1 MKLVY
6 DKSKAILLFKLTIL
20 YLVLSTSGSF
30 KYAISFIVVAALLLS
45 KRRVCI
51 NRAKWKFL
59 FPVVILLAIGI
70 LQLVFIEDIS
80 LKFFLK
86 RLFLMCYPML
96 LGISICE
103 AESQHS
109 MKMFMDMQFWA
120 ICITQILTIG
130 FSANDLMESQYAFI
144 FGAYTI
150 YYLYIK
156 KKKMLFF
163 SILMLV
169 IANKRI
175 ALAGAIICLFILL
188 IYDLGIL
195 IHKKYI
201 DKMIAVVSLIA
212 TYIYIYAC
220 KTYIIED
227 VFRKLHINTN
237 GRIDTWRNFR
247 DIYYISPIFRGTGI
261 GKVGMV
267 LNQLNI
273 PTFEMLHND
282 ILTYYIEIGF
292 IGFGIFLVSLFN
304 MGQACSENRKRLVIT
319 LIIVY
324 TLINYCTDNISIYIN
339 YWTPLSVMILSI
351 INANMKGEKANSYK
365 LERV

>member
-1 MKLVY
+1 MKIVY
-6 DKSKAILLFKLTIL
+6 DKNAVTLLFKLTIL
-20 YLVLSTSGSF
+20 YMILGTSGSV
-30 KYAISFIVVAALLLS
+30 KYAISFIIFAAFFFS
-45 KRRVCI
+45 KGKVYI
-51 NRAKWKFL
+51 NRTKWKFL
-59 FPVVILLAIGI
+59 IPIVTLLIIGI
-70 LQLVFIEDIS
+70 LQLVFIEDIN

-86 RLFLMCYPML
+86 RLFLMCYPMI
-96 LGISICE
+96 LGLFIFE
-103 AESQHS
+103 VESQYS
-109 MKMFMDMQFWA
+109 TETFMNMQFVA

-163 SILMLV
+163 SFLMLV

-175 ALAGAIICLFILL
+175 ALAGAIICLFILI

-247 DIYYISPIFRGTGI
+247 DIYYISPIFRGAGI